1 LKSFRIEEI
10 IDMTPLDEIKSK
22 SSIPTSL
29 LSSYNKKIVSAEEAV
44 RVIKSGDRIIIQG
57 GCAVP
62 FALVNAMVDRKDL
75 LYDVEIVHIL
85 TVGELPYLRP
95 EMQGHFRHNAYF
107 IGSNSRKS
115 VNEGR
120 ADFTP
125 IYLYEYPLL
134 FTKGILPL
142 DIAFIHVSPPD
153 EHGFCSYGVDVGLIK
168 NPADKAKVVI
178 AQVNPNMPRTLG
190 DSFIHINKINYIVEV
205 DEPIRELPQVDK
217 NLSPELENIYRN
229 IGSHISEL
237 IEDGSTLQ
245 MGIGAIPDAV
255 LSFLYDKKAL
265 GIHSE
270 MFSDG
275 IIGLVEAG
283 IITNERKTLHRGKII
298 AGFVLGTKKL
308 FDFIDNNPLIEFH
321 PQEYVNDPF
330 VIAKNDKMVAINS
343 AIEVDITG
351 QVCSDTIGTKLYS
364 GFGGQVDF
372 IRGAAHSEGGKPII
386 ALPSTTKDGNNSRIV
401 TQIKPGAGVVTNR
414 ADVHYVVT
422 EYGVAQLFG
431 KPIRQRVRELINI
444 THPKFRDELKKYA
457 QENKYI

>member
-1 LKSFRIEEI
+1 
-10 IDMTPLDEIKSK
+10 MTPLEELKSK
-22 SSIPTSL
+22 NTIPTNL
-29 LSSYNKKIVSAEEAV
+29 LSSYNKKIVTADEAV

-57 GCAVP
+57 GCALP
-62 FALVNAMVDRKDL
+62 LALINAMVNKKDS
-75 LYDVEIVHIL
+75 LYDVEIHHIL
-85 TVGELPYLRP
+85 TVGELPYLKP
-95 EMQGHFRHNAYF
+95 EMEGHFRHNAYF
-107 IGSNSRKS
+107 IGGNSRKS

-125 IYLYEYPLL
+125 IYLYEYPLI
-134 FTKGILPL
+134 FTQGLLPL

-153 EHGFCSYGVDVGLIK
+153 EHGFCSYGVDVGPIK
-168 NPADKAKVVI
+168 NPADKAKVII

-205 DEPIRELPQVDK
+205 DDPIMELPQVDK

-237 IEDGSTLQ
+237 IDDGSTLQ
-245 MGIGAIPDAV
+245 MGIGAIPDSV
-255 LSFLYDKKAL
+255 LNFLYDKKTL

-283 IITNERKTLHRGKII
+283 IITNEKKTLHRGKII

-351 QVCSDTIGTKLYS
+351 QVCSDTIGTRLYS

-386 ALPSTTKDGNNSRIV
+386 ALPSTTKDGNTTKIV

-431 KPIRQRVRELINI
+431 KSIRQRVRELINI
-444 THPKFRDELKKYA
+444 AHPKFRDELQKYA
-457 QENKYI
+457 KENKYI